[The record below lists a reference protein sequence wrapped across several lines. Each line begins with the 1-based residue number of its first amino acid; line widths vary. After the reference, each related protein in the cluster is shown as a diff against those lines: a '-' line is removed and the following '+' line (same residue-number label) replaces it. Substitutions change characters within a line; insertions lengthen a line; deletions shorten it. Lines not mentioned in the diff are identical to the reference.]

1 MNEKQIKVLWVGVI
15 LITLMAIFPPW
26 LGRKRNESE
35 KFIGFHFVFIQP
47 KYRQLNHPSSY
58 RIINGQRV
66 NDKSYYSRYEYQNSR
81 IDLGRFVMQIIPVV
95 LICGGLIC
103 TYRDKENKSRTNTI
117 VNGSND
123 IKK

>member
-1 MNEKQIKVLWVGVI
+1 MNEKQIKVLWAGVI
-15 LITLMAIFPPW
+15 LITLMAVFPPW
-26 LGRKRNESE
+26 IGRKTDRGE
-35 KFIGFHFVFIQP
+35 KFIGFHFVFSQP
-47 KYRQLNHPSSY
+47 KYRQLNHQRSY

-103 TYRDKENKSRTNTI
+103 TYRDKKNKSRTNTI